1 MDKIQ
6 SEFSLKRN
14 DYAKLKNTDLK
25 IYKAFLE
32 IDTKNN
38 KLLVNIFVGILT
50 AVIFSSFLVDIFKF
64 FKAVE
69 RGWSGVTIMTDALVL
84 GLVLIFAGYV
94 IYTVRRLL
102 RNQQDM
108 VWITLE
114 LDLRQQVMGN
124 GVRTYRRRGRKR
136 R

>member
-1 MDKIQ
+1 MVWCNSDDGC
-6 SEFSLKRN
+6 F
-14 DYAKLKNTDLK
+14 
-25 IYKAFLE
+25 
-32 IDTKNN
+32 
-38 KLLVNIFVGILT
+38 G
-50 AVIFSSFLVDIFKF
+50 
-64 FKAVE
+64 
-69 RGWSGVTIMTDALVL
+69 

-124 GVRTYRRRGRKR
+124 GVRNYRRRGRKR

>member
-124 GVRTYRRRGRKR
+124 GVRIYRRRGRKR

>member
-1 MDKIQ
+1 MQGGVNLKKVDMDKIQ

-50 AVIFSSFLVDIFKF
+50 AVIFSSFFSRYF
-64 FKAVE
+64 
-69 RGWSGVTIMTDALVL
+69 
-84 GLVLIFAGYV
+84 
-94 IYTVRRLL
+94 
-102 RNQQDM
+102 
-108 VWITLE
+108 
-114 LDLRQQVMGN
+114 
-124 GVRTYRRRGRKR
+124 
-136 R
+136 